1 MRRFFANAQNDGG
14 VVSRF
19 FANAQNDGGVVRRF
33 FANAQ
38 NYKKM
43 ARDDSVIARRFLK
56 KRGNTLK

>member
-38 NYKKM
+38 KDRKGTQNDKK
-43 ARDDSVIARRFLK
+43 
-56 KRGNTLK
+56 